1 MATNDMKALLE
12 RMVADPNTPPAQKKK
27 AQDQL
32 RALGDGAGATAAP
45 GARELMTHYQ
55 RQIAADPD
63 YEESKNPGSRNPK
76 YEPYPEGQRP
86 SMKRPANTEIESMER
101 RHGGPEGM
109 KAKFPTITKQRS
121 TKNNPV
127 PRGTVPR
134 NPTEKTRQE
143 LEMLQRMMFE
153 GLIPSR

>member
-32 RALGDGAGATAAP
+32 RALGDGAGGTAAP

-109 KAKFPTITKQRS
+109 KRKFPTITKQRS
-121 TKNNPV
+121 TKKNPV
-127 PRGTVPR
+127 PRGTVGSQTEAELDQLMEMMAQGLE
-134 NPTEKTRQE
+134 PTR
-143 LEMLQRMMFE
+143 
-153 GLIPSR
+153 